1 MKRGKIVK
9 LRILTILFPQGFAYK
24 RMNYVF
30 CYYDLL
36 HSIDFIY
43 NTGRCYCVKKETV
56 AFKFTVIANSFTKL
70 SKCY

>member
-24 RMNYVF
+24 RMNYYVF
-30 CYYDLL
+30 SYYDLL

-43 NTGRCYCVKKETV
+43 NTGRCYCVKKER
-56 AFKFTVIANSFTKL
+56 
-70 SKCY
+70 